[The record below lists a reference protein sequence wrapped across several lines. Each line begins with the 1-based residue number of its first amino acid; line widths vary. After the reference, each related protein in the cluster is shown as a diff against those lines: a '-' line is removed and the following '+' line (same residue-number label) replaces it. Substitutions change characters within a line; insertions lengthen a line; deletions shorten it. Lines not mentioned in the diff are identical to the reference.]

1 MLFLQKKR
9 GTKFFVR
16 LKNNWQLHLLILL
29 PLASIIIFCYVPM
42 YGAQI
47 AFRDFKIR
55 DGIWGSAWV
64 GLKHFIRFFKY
75 YGFSSVVSN
84 TVTLSLYGLLVGF
97 PLTIIFALML
107 NTVRNARFRKFA
119 QTLTYMPN
127 FISVVVIVGII
138 NQIFNP
144 VSGVVGAIYRL
155 IGGAGYLSDLRA
167 SASAFRH
174 MYVWSGVWQ
183 GLGFSTII
191 YTAALSGVSP
201 ELHEAAMIDGAT
213 RFQRVLHVDI
223 PAIMPTAAI
232 MLILSFGSV
241 MSVGFEKVYLM
252 QNSLNISVSQVIS
265 TYVYGVGFGT
275 SMDMS
280 YGAAIGLFNSVINC
294 TMILL
299 MNFLSKKLSS
309 NEVSLF

>member
-1 MLFLQKKR
+1 MQKKR